1 MNLTMKHFFL
11 SAALL
16 LCVAAAFAQPARRG
30 APKINDDLSV
40 SFQVTAPQAREVGVD
55 ICGKVYPMVRE
66 GEGPWRVTTDP
77 LEPGFHYYFL
87 VVDGFRASDPASKH
101 YFGTGTDASAI
112 DIPEAGVD
120 FYLDKDVPRGDVRL
134 ERYWSPS
141 LKTWRTAWV
150 YVPAEYDN
158 NPRKR
163 YPVLYLQHGGGENEY
178 GWPQQGHTA
187 QDRKSVV

>member
-1 MNLTMKHFFL
+1 MKRSFL
-11 SAALL
+11 ALALL
-16 LCVAAAFAQPARRG
+16 LCAAALSAQPARRG

-87 VVDGFRASDPASKH
+87 VIDGFRASDPASKH

-120 FYLDKDVPRGDVRL
+120 FYLD
-134 ERYWSPS
+134 
-141 LKTWRTAWV
+141 
-150 YVPAEYDN
+150 
-158 NPRKR
+158 
-163 YPVLYLQHGGGENEY
+163 
-178 GWPQQGHTA
+178 
-187 QDRKSVV
+187 